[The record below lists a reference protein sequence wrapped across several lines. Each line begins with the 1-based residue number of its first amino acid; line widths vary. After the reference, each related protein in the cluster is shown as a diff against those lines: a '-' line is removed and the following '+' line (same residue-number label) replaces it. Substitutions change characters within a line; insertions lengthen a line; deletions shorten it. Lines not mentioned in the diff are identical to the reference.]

1 MATLLLRLCAS
12 VRSIWRALRR
22 EMGSQFA
29 FPENQPDRPFTEGVV
44 GFFFERLKGMG
55 FSCASFGHFISFSFQ
70 PSAFSDQ
77 PCYQCFA
84 EC

>member
-1 MATLLLRLCAS
+1 MAALLLRFCAS

-29 FPENQPDRPFTEGVV
+29 FPENQPDRPFAESVV

-55 FSCASFGHFISFSFQ
+55 FSCASFGHFISFSSQLSVFSSQ
-70 PSAFSDQ
+70 LFSAR
-77 PCYQCFA
+77 A
-84 EC
+84 ER